1 MNQSK
6 RIKAFADEHIPA
18 LTEFMLA
25 YARQAHQP
33 RLADAM
39 SYSLA
44 AGGKRLRPLLVYAVA
59 ATMGAD
65 TTQLDHV
72 AAAMEYV
79 HTYSLIHDDLPAM
92 DDADL
97 RRGHASNHVQFD
109 EATAILAG
117 DALLTDAFALVSGA
131 PQPATV
137 RVALTSQLA
146 VGAGSRGMV
155 AGQMM
160 DIAATGSST
169 PLTRGQ
175 LVRMHAH
182 KTGALLLAAVRM
194 GATVATVSD
203 ADDEALDDFATA
215 FGLAFQIR
223 DDINDATKSSTELGK
238 TAGHDETAG
247 KNTYV
252 SLLGIDGATKAL
264 AKQMRSAHLALE
276 RLSVP
281 APLLEDIVAMLG

>member
-18 LTEFMLA
+18 LTRFMLD
-25 YARQAHQP
+25 YAQQAHQP
-33 RLADAM
+33 RLAAAM
-39 SYSLA
+39 QYSLA
-44 AGGKRLRPLLVYAVA
+44 AGGKRVRPLLVYAVA
-59 ATMGAD
+59 TTMGVTA
-65 TTQLDHV
+65 TPLDHV
-72 AAAMEYV
+72 AAAIEYV

-92 DDADL
+92 DDAQL
-97 RRGHASNHVQFD
+97 RRGQPANHIQFD

-117 DALLTDAFALVSGA
+117 DALLTDAFALVAGA
-131 PQPATV
+131 SLPAAV
-137 RVALTSQLA
+137 RSALTAQLA

-169 PLTRGQ
+169 PLTRGE

-203 ADDEALDDFATA
+203 GDTEALDDFATA

-223 DDINDATKSSTELGK
+223 DDINDATKSSAELGK
-238 TAGHDETAG
+238 TAGQDAAAG

-252 SLLGIDGATKAL
+252 SLLGLAGAQAAL
-264 AKQMRSAHLALE
+264 TEQLQAARRALD

-281 APLLEDIVAMLG
+281 APLLIDIVAMLG